1 MKPVEIY
8 TTPICPYCH
17 AAKRLLAK
25 KGVPFTEIDV
35 SRDPSLRDAMT
46 ELMSTVNDSL
56 LEISGDPEYALH
68 MFSSFTPYRLD
79 AEATWDRAAQA
90 REGRRP
96 PAARRGAGKVPTG
109 GGWGGSRH
117 GFPPS
122 TLRPTAHSGAVAA
135 VRLVAGE
142 NAPAW
147 RCRSAAR
154 SWLSAPT
161 AYGNGTCILRQG
173 ASQLPRR
180 PPPSFPRRPLG
191 I

>member
-1 MKPVEIY
+1 MLVKSSIDSWRLSPELFVSEKPLPSFQSHGFAQMPDWYHSLPVNVFAWQ
-8 TTPICPYCH
+8 H
-17 AAKRLLAK
+17 AIISDWVGFERH
-25 KGVPFTEIDV
+25 
-35 SRDPSLRDAMT
+35 SLRDAMT

-96 PAARRGAGKVPTG
+96 PAARRGAGKVPNG
-109 GGWGGSRH
+109 GGWGCSRR

-135 VRLVAGE
+135 VRLV
-142 NAPAW
+142 
-147 RCRSAAR
+147 
-154 SWLSAPT
+154 
-161 AYGNGTCILRQG
+161 Q
-173 ASQLPRR
+173 
-180 PPPSFPRRPLG
+180 
-191 I
+191 